1 MKLQSKTI
9 LLLLAGSIYVMACQG
24 KKSDSQDT
32 AAAPAEPAAA
42 APASNAE
49 GKKIFETYC
58 VLCHG
63 VDGKLGLNGSKDLS
77 ISVLPIEEK
86 IIQVTN
92 GKNLMTP
99 FKDILT
105 EDEIKAV
112 VAYTEELKVK

>member
-9 LLLLAGSIYVMACQG
+9 LFLLAGSIYVMACQG
-24 KKSDSQDT
+24 KKPDGQDM
-32 AAAPAEPAAA
+32 AATPAEPA
-42 APASNAE
+42 PASTAE

-58 VLCHG
+58 ILCHG

-86 IIQVTN
+86 ILQVTN

-99 FKDILT
+99 FKEILT
-105 EDEIKAV
+105 EDQIKAV